1 MEQAPRQTVDQLL
14 ANKDQAAL
22 FDVSKRIY
30 EALQVVLEFM
40 DKGVK
45 GLLTGDLS
53 VPLILDMQ

>member
-1 MEQAPRQTVDQLL
+1 MGDLL
-14 ANKDQAAL
+14 AQKDQAAL

-30 EALQVVLEFM
+30 EGLQVVLEFM

-53 VPLILDMQ
+53 VPLIFEIQHNIEQF